1 QPRLL
6 PPILISSVRA
16 PRRRLAGER
25 ISTMISRR
33 RFVHGSIAAGALVGL
48 GAGSW
53 AIPPSTSAT
62 SAGLDPNAFAEALR
76 AMRGIVGDSFVFA
89 EEPQLVGYRDH
100 FAMKPPEA
108 HAASAAVAP
117 KSVEEIQQ
125 LLAVARE
132 HGIPVWTIS
141 TGRNLGYGG
150 AAPAMPGT
158 LVLDLKRMNRI
169 LEVNEKHAYVV
180 VEPGVSYKDLYLHLQ
195 RI

>member
-117 KSVEEIQQ
+117 KRVEEIQQ
-125 LLAVARE
+125 LLAAARE
-132 HGIPVWTIS
+132 HGIPAWTIS
-141 TGRNLGYGG
+141 TGRSLGYGG
-150 AAPAMPGT
+150 PAPARPGARG
-158 LVLDLKRMNRI
+158 LGPQRRNR
-169 LEVNEKHAYVV
+169 V
-180 VEPGVSYKDLYLHLQ
+180 PDGSQQ
-195 RI
+195 RA